1 MQSTPQLK
9 LLPSNTCRP
18 SSPKLRTAF
27 FGPEQLVILAP
38 PLVRLAHAACQVLV
52 WTVLVNATF
61 PCQSASHYDL
71 PTLA

>member
-1 MQSTPQLK
+1 MQSTPQLT

-52 WTVLVNATF
+52 WNSIGEGNLSMPVGFSL
-61 PCQSASHYDL
+61 
-71 PTLA
+71 